1 MNDIFEEI
9 NSELQQERF
18 ISLFK
23 KYAITIIMVIILLII
38 SSVSYICW
46 QSYLKN
52 KAMQNG
58 EIYYNI
64 RNLEKTNNNES
75 LIEESLTHLMKKND
89 SGYFVLGAFKKAQ
102 LLEKSQNYP
111 EMIKVYDLLAQNNKV
126 DMIIKDLAKLMA
138 ANIIIANNF
147 SDYKIEER
155 LEQLTNKQN
164 NFYSSGIMLKA
175 LMLKNQKKVEELAS
189 FIKAVTPDVEM
200 ELQKKLK
207 ILME

>member
-1 MNDIFEEI
+1 
-9 NSELQQERF
+9 
-18 ISLFK
+18 
-23 KYAITIIMVIILLII
+23 
-38 SSVSYICW
+38 
-46 QSYLKN
+46 
-52 KAMQNG
+52 
-58 EIYYNI
+58 
-64 RNLEKTNNNES
+64 
-75 LIEESLTHLMKKND
+75 
-89 SGYFVLGAFKKAQ
+89 
-102 LLEKSQNYP
+102 
-111 EMIKVYDLLAQNNKV
+111 MIKVYDLLAQNNKV